1 MFNKLLKTFK
11 YNFYVSVRE
20 SCSSN
25 LQIVLSVVNTECE
38 YYQVEIDSEYSFLPC
53 ARGPTIKLLF

>member
-1 MFNKLLKTFK
+1 MNLIYFTNYMFNKLLKAVK

-38 YYQVEIDSEYSFLPC
+38 FYQVKIES
-53 ARGPTIKLLF
+53 